1 MLTVTQMA
9 ERIYAM
15 AYEKDCADS
24 AALDI
29 EAVFRFLAGPVA
41 GSFHVT
47 ARTVV
52 HFAHTMT
59 QPDAIKEIVEAL
71 MIAQGAHFARNG
83 ARA

>member
-1 MLTVTQMA
+1 MTVTQMA
-9 ERIYAM
+9 ERIYDM

-47 ARTVV
+47 ARAVV
-52 HFAHTMT
+52 HLAHTLPMT
-59 QPDAIKEIVEAL
+59 EAIKEIVEAL
-71 MIAQGAHFARNG
+71 AIAQGAHFSSNG
-83 ARA
+83 AQA